1 MSLPSQNGGISRLH
15 QRRRRGECLLDEV
28 VLSGIA
34 ILEKV
39 KRNKMK
45 GSGLR
50 GSRGGGGRVINAF
63 SRRLPGAFDR
73 IQIVTMFFRGKN
85 NYLYEGP
92 KDQKVLSR

>member
-1 MSLPSQNGGISRLH
+1 M
-15 QRRRRGECLLDEV
+15 
-28 VLSGIA
+28 LSGIA

-73 IQIVTMFFRGKN
+73 IQIVTKG
-85 NYLYEGP
+85 
-92 KDQKVLSR
+92 